1 MPDMPLGSWLVIH
14 AMLIVKILGLVP
26 LVGRIGPLQIEQVIR
41 GALQA
46 EPASLLPSS
55 HLTEEAGRST
65 AAANVLTA

>member
-1 MPDMPLGSWLVIH
+1 MLDMPRGSLWVII

-26 LVGRIGPLQIEQVIR
+26 LVGRAGPLQIEQVIR

-46 EPASLLPSS
+46 EPASFLPSI

-65 AAANVLTA
+65 AAANVLMA